1 MRAEEQSKIREAAA
15 GTIFLLIGTVC
26 FASKSIWIKWA
37 YQMGAEP
44 DAVLLYRQLLA
55 AISMAG
61 PILTIFYG
69 ALFLGERLE
78 LIQVIGCAAVFF
90 VITGMEYRKLK
101 IGKKE

>member
-55 AISMAG
+55 VPLFWLIFLIYRPSMPDG
-61 PILTIFYG
+61 KKKETYG
-69 ALFLGERLE
+69 RLVARE
-78 LIQVIGCAAVFF
+78 CFVFF
-90 VITGMEYRKLK
+90 CLPCLILSG
-101 IGKKE
+101 